1 MKVDPGGIGLLDPP
15 AGGVPAGGAPAPGSP
30 PQGGSEPAG
39 APPGEPAA
47 PPEWLTQFQF
57 SKEREALK
65 GDKTLAR
72 YKSAEDA
79 LAALPEQMKAIG
91 ELRGAKFPGEDAKPE
106 ERRAFWTKLGVPET
120 VDGYKDVK
128 IPAVEGVHLSEA
140 GVKTF
145 FEQVGLKE
153 GYTPR
158 QAQAAVNFLAEYQA
172 QQRRDL
178 VAGWINEQEALRQE
192 WGMNFDREITLAKR
206 GMQYA
211 LEHSKAGD
219 GLREALTAIEEHP
232 GLIRLAAWIG
242 RNLAEDGI
250 VPGHPEGVNTD
261 AEMDARQRDIDAK
274 FFAATPG
281 SPEYNRLR
289 LERENFYKA
298 RYGTEKYEPA

>member
-1 MKVDPGGIGLLDPP
+1 MKVETGGVGLLDPP
-15 AGGVPAGGAPAPGSP
+15 AGGVPAGGAPAA
-30 PQGGSEPAG
+30 EPAPTG
-39 APPGEPAA
+39 DEPTAA
-47 PPEWLTQFQF
+47 PEWLTNLELPQD
-57 SKEREALK
+57 RAALK
-65 GDKTLAR
+65 GDKTLHR
-72 YKSAEDA
+72 YKSLPDA
-79 LAALPEQMKAIG
+79 LAAIPEQMKAIG
-91 ELRGAKFPGEDAKPE
+91 ELRGAKFPGDDAKPE

-128 IPAVEGVHLSEA
+128 IPAVEGVNLSEA

-145 FEQVGLKE
+145 YEQVGLKE
-153 GYTPR
+153 GLTPR

-172 QQRRDL
+172 QQRKDL

-192 WGMNFDREITLAKR
+192 WGINFDREVLLAKR

-219 GLREALTAIEEHP
+219 GLREALTSIEEHP

-261 AEMDARQRDIDAK
+261 AEADRQL
-274 FFAATPG
+274 ATALTDWQKANPG
-281 SPEYNRLR
+281 SPDYARLR
-289 LERENFYKA
+289 DRYEQLLKA
-298 RYGTEKYEPA
+298 RHGTAERGAS